1 MNEREERALLYERVK
16 RETGKY
22 PWEGL
27 KMNRCKSFEDFLDK
41 TAPELDKDEIMDEIR
56 DRLGW

>member
-1 MNEREERALLYERVK
+1 MNEREERDLLYERIK

-27 KMNRCKSFEDFLDK
+27 KMNRAKSRDDFMDK
-41 TAPELDKDEIMDEIR
+41 VFPDLDKDKILR
-56 DRLGW
+56 KALDRLGC